1 MNPVSYP
8 TALSRSTGCEN
19 RTHGLLVPNQALYQ
33 TEPIRYMQQT
43 RCRNIAGDE
52 PARKAN
58 VVIIRC
64 DLIGQATPPGLEPG
78 ISAVTGLRNNQLS
91 YETIIMP
98 ACASSIY
105 PQIYTHI
112 LFAIKRKPN
121 GQGEI
126 RTHNVSSVTV
136 LQTACFSHFAY
147 LP

>member
-8 TALSRSTGCEN
+8 TALSHSTGYEN

-33 TEPIRYMQQT
+33 TELIRYMQQT

-64 DLIGQATPPGLEPG
+64 DLVGQATPPGIEPG

-91 YETIIMP
+91 YEAIIYVSLRFKYIS
-98 ACASSIY
+98 ANIY
-105 PQIYTHI
+105 PH
-112 LFAIKRKPN
+112 
-121 GQGEI
+121 
-126 RTHNVSSVTV
+126 SSCNK
-136 LQTACFSHFAY
+136 A
-147 LP
+147 